1 MYIFKISGMTS
12 AWANPIL
19 YGFLNENFK
28 KEFHVMFDNIRKLF
42 LKKERTSNEPPCMDN
57 DMERTQLTKHV

>member
-1 MYIFKISGMTS
+1 MTS

-28 KEFHVMFDNIRKLF
+28 KEFSEMFKNFKTIFAGKGA
-42 LKKERTSNEPPCMDN
+42 NEEN
-57 DMERTQLTKHV
+57 TTVQL

>member
-1 MYIFKISGMTS
+1 MTS

-28 KEFHVMFDNIRKLF
+28 KEFNSMY
-42 LKKERTSNEPPCMDN
+42 KKFQETFNFKSSSTGN
-57 DMERTQLTKHV
+57 DIECIPI